1 MSAHLQGSSLINGC
15 KMARTSS
22 YNVKGIALKAGVSTA
37 TVSRVI
43 NNHPGVNEVIRG
55 KILKLLKEESSGNA
69 RSGKP
74 VKVLTVVEIDKPIV
88 EGFLSGVL
96 ASIAQYTL
104 EHPIE
109 IELCFLPRELKNVNL
124 LKMLRDKRCEAVIG
138 IFLSERSLQQ
148 VNLLSEQEIPVML
161 VGEKA
166 ESPLVGHVLVD
177 SHQGAI
183 CAVDYL
189 ASLGH
194 KCVGFLANDIT
205 RSQALRLRLEG
216 YKASVIKNGLQQD
229 ERLIVHHHPTRN
241 TYEAGYLQTKEL
253 LAAVPEVT
261 ALFASTDEMAYGA
274 MRACRDLNRTVPG
287 SISIIGFDDYPG
299 SSYSIPALTTVSSS
313 LSDVGFEAVKYL
325 DQYVNGLSSSLPK
338 IELEGVL
345 IKRESC
351 QAWAPSITAPSSCL
365 P

>member
-1 MSAHLQGSSLINGC
+1 
-15 KMARTSS
+15 MARTSS
-22 YNVKGIALKAGVSTA
+22 FNVKGIAQKTGVSTA

-43 NNHPGVNEVIRG
+43 NNHPGVNEAIRG
-55 KILKLLKEESSGNA
+55 KILKLLKEESSGSA

-74 VKVLTVVEIDKPIV
+74 VKVLTVVEIDRPLV

-104 EHPIE
+104 EHPIG
-109 IELCFLPRELKNVNL
+109 IELCFLPQEQKNVNF

-138 IFLSERSLQQ
+138 LFLGERSMQQ
-148 VNLLSEQEIPVML
+148 MNMLAKQEIPAML

-166 ESPLVGHVLVD
+166 DSPLVGHVMVD
-177 SHQGAI
+177 SYQGAS

-194 KCVGFLANDIT
+194 KRVGFLANDIT

-216 YKASVIKNGLQQD
+216 YKASVIKNGLEQD
-229 ERLIVHHHPTRN
+229 ERLVVHHHPTRN

-253 LAAVPEVT
+253 LATVPEVT
-261 ALFASTDEMAYGA
+261 AIFASTDEMAYGA

-287 SISIIGFDDYPG
+287 DISIVGFDDYPG
-299 SSYSIPALTTVSSS
+299 SSYCLPALTTVSSS

-345 IKRESC
+345 VKRESC
-351 QAWAPSITAPSSCL
+351 QVCPASVSTHL
-365 P
+365 